1 MPKKVNNSMNNTIP
15 HSIEAEN
22 YVLGSLL
29 VDGSLTN
36 EFCGRLVDDDFYDLR
51 NRVIYQAIEDVEAA
65 MKGMLDPEY
74 EEQTIGNAV
83 VKQLFKFSKVGTIA
97 GCMVTEG
104 VIKRGAKV
112 RLLRNDTVIYT
123 GDLEQLKRM
132 KDDVREV
139 KESFEC
145 GVKLAKFD
153 DIKEGDIL
161 EAFIIEEYREE

>member
-1 MPKKVNNSMNNTIP
+1 
-15 HSIEAEN
+15 
-22 YVLGSLL
+22 
-29 VDGSLTN
+29 
-36 EFCGRLVDDDFYDLR
+36 
-51 NRVIYQAIEDVEAA
+51 
-65 MKGMLDPEY
+65 ML
-74 EEQTIGNAV
+74 
-83 VKQLFKFSKVGTIA
+83 SKVGKIA

-153 DIKEGDIL
+153 DIKEGDIV
-161 EAFIIEEYREE
+161 ECFEIEQTAVKFVAN